1 MHTLLEVLTMRF
13 PLLLVKLCFIS
24 ILTVFAQ
31 DPELVRHFDYDKN
44 APLELQTLS
53 AKTRGKAIVYDIT
66 YASPKGGVVP
76 AYLVVP
82 AEGKGPFAAVIWG
95 HWYWRNSE
103 MRNRKQFLD
112 EAVAL
117 AQAGVVSLLTDGPVA
132 RPGYVPDD
140 TPLNEKQ
147 ASDFVQ
153 QVVDFRRGV
162 DLLLA
167 RKDVDPNRLA
177 YVGHSYNATIGA
189 ILSGVERRFKAFV
202 LMAGSLSD
210 EVDRKAGAWEQARQQ
225 VGPEKFDAFV
235 AKYSY
240 LDQGKYVSHA
250 APAVVFMQY
259 ATKEQF
265 MTADYARAYEKV
277 VSEPKR
283 FKLYEAEHALNAEA
297 RRDRIAFLTEQL
309 KLKSLP
315 AKVIAGVPDLYQ
327 PPRPN

>member
-1 MHTLLEVLTMRF
+1 MRF
-13 PLLLVKLCFIS
+13 PILLVKLS
-24 ILTVFAQ
+24 IIALFMATAVSAQ
-31 DPELVRHFDYDKN
+31 DPEMVRHFDYDKS
-44 APLELQTLS
+44 APLELKTLGTE
-53 AKTRGKAIVYDIT
+53 TRGEAVVHDIN

-82 AEGKGPFAAVIWG
+82 AKGKGPFAAVIWG

-112 EAVAL
+112 EAIAL

-132 RPGYVPDD
+132 RPGYVPDN

-147 ASDFVQ
+147 IADQVQ
-153 QVVDFRRGV
+153 QVVDMRRGV

-167 RKDVDPNRLA
+167 RKDVDPKRLA
-177 YVGHSYNATIGA
+177 FVGHSYNAAIGA
-189 ILSGVERRFKAFV
+189 ILSGVDRRFKAFV
-202 LMAGSLSD
+202 LMAGTMSD
-210 EVDRKAGAWEQARQQ
+210 EVDARLGAYEQFRQQ

-235 AKYSY
+235 KKYSY
-240 LDQGKYVSHA
+240 LDQGKYVAHA

-259 ATKEQF
+259 ATKEDF
-265 MTADYARAYEKV
+265 MTADHARAYEKV

-283 FKLYEAEHALNAEA
+283 FKLYEAPHALNAEA

-309 KLKSLP
+309 KLQPLP
-315 AKVIAGVPDLYQ
+315 AKVIDSIPELYQ
-327 PPRPN
+327 PPRAN